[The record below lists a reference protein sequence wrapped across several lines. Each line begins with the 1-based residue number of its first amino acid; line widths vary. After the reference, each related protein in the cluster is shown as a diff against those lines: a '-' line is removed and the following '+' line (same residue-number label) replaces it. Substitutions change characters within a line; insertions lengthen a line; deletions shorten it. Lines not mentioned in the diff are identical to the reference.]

1 MESNIKQMLYYIDPA
16 TLNYQEW
23 VNVGMALK
31 HEGYSAWDWEEWS
44 RRDSARY
51 HPGECGSKWETFRED
66 GGSIVTGGTI
76 YQMAY
81 ERGYTPPIKEEA
93 VALGWDDEI
102 SDDYVVVDSE
112 HVEVLPIEQPDGR
125 RWKPVSDLIKYLE
138 TLFNDEDIVGYVTKS
153 WVNEDGKHVPTQGSY
168 KKTAGQLIADLR
180 QCKGDIGAVMGD
192 YDQEAGAWIRFNP
205 LDGQGCKNSN
215 VTEFRYALVECDD
228 MNLAKQNAL
237 IRELELP
244 VACLVYSGG
253 KSIHAIVKVDAAD
266 NKEYRKRVDYLY
278 KICKKNGL
286 IIDEQNKNPSRLSR
300 MPGIKRG
307 KNKQFLIDTNIGK
320 SSWNE
325 WEEWI
330 ESVNDDLPDPEN
342 LAEVWNDMPSLS
354 PELIKGVL
362 RCGHKMLI
370 SGPSKAGKSF
380 ALIELVIAM
389 AEGAK
394 WLEWDCKQ
402 GRVMYVNLE
411 LDRAS
416 CLHRFEDVYK
426 AMHLEP
432 KNIGNIDIW
441 NLRGK
446 SVPMDQLAPKL
457 IRRAA
462 KKNYIAIII
471 DPIYKVITGDENSA
485 DQMANFCN
493 QFDKVCTELGC
504 AVIYCH
510 HHSKG
515 AQGGKR
521 SMDRASGSGVFA
533 RDPDAL
539 LDLIELEVSD
549 TVRDQEENKAV
560 CKFCMT
566 WLKKY
571 GLQEQIPIDDQ
582 FSQVRMLEW
591 CRDLLKPQYK
601 QITEELK
608 TVRETAKA
616 RTAWRIEGTLRE
628 FKRFEPVNLWFDYPV
643 HHWDRTGVL
652 KDVQPDDSKPFF
664 QKGKEARKRK
674 AKSKRDDI
682 HASTLQAYEMLQSLH
697 PDEPVTINELA
708 NHFGMTPKGIKNRLK
723 QEESYLKFDNGT
735 VYQVCGEVEAT

>member
-1 MESNIKQMLYYIDPA
+1 MESNIKQLLYYIDPA

-51 HPGECGSKWETFRED
+51 HPGECESKWETFRED

-93 VALGWDDEI
+93 VALGWDDKI

-180 QCKGDIGAVMGD
+180 NCKGDIGAVMGD
-192 YDQEAGAWIRFNP
+192 YDPEAGAWIRFNP

-215 VTEFRYALVECDD
+215 VTEYRYALVECDD
-228 MNLAKQNAL
+228 MDLAKQNAL

-307 KNKQFLIDTNIGK
+307 KNKQYLIDTNIGK

-325 WEEWI
+325 WIQWYK
-330 ESVNDDLPDPEN
+330 SQLDDLPECIELKDVFYNPPEM
-342 LAEVWNDMPSLS
+342 APVQIEG
-354 PELIKGVL
+354 IL
-362 RCGHKMLI
+362 RKGHKMLI
-370 SGPSKAGKSF
+370 AGPSKAGKTF
-380 ALIELVIAM
+380 LEIELAVAT
-389 AEGAK
+389 AEGLTWCGYQCA
-394 WLEWDCKQ
+394 Q
-402 GRVMYVNLE
+402 GRVLFINLE
-411 LDRAS
+411 VDEAS
-416 CLHRFEDVYK
+416 FIHRIKDVYEGMK
-426 AMHLEP
+426 VEP
-432 KNIGNIDIW
+432 NHIDNIVTL
-441 NLRGK
+441 NLRGVSRPLDK
-446 SVPMDQLAPKL
+446 LAPIL
-457 IRRAA
+457 VNRI
-462 KKNYIAIII
+462 KKTKVDLVIL

-485 DQMANFCN
+485 SDMARFCN
-493 QFDKVCTELGC
+493 QFDYICKETGVSM
-504 AVIYCH
+504 VYCH

-515 AQGGKR
+515 NKSNMNA
-521 SMDRASGSGVFA
+521 MDRASGSGVFA
-533 RDPDAL
+533 RDPDAI
-539 LDLIELEVSD
+539 LDLLEVKTPLD
-549 TVRDQEENKAV
+549 VYIND
-560 CKFCMT
+560 
-566 WLKKY
+566 
-571 GLQEQIPIDDQ
+571 
-582 FSQVRMLEW
+582 
-591 CRDLLKPQYK
+591 PQ
-601 QITEELK
+601 T
-608 TVRETAKA
+608 
-616 RTAWRIEGTLRE
+616 TAWKLEFTLRE
-628 FKRFEPVNLWFDYPV
+628 FAKPQPLYMYFTYPI
-643 HHWDRTGVL
+643 H
-652 KDVQPDDSKPFF
+652 QMDD
-664 QKGKEARKRK
+664 ADNNIRK
-674 AKSKRDDI
+674 ANEKSEKEDKKTKPEKKIEMFEDYVLGCEKSPTVTEA
-682 HASTLQAYEMLQSLH
+682 ASEFG
-697 PDEPVTINELA
+697 VVRNTIYAWIEKSEHVFLED
-708 NHFGMTPKGIKNRLK
+708 KKLIYKI
-723 QEESYLKFDNGT
+723 E
-735 VYQVCGEVEAT
+735 